1 MNRIYLH
8 AIIIILLFDNCTTP
22 KQKVTN
28 NQTNSDYTVK
38 IENVILHDHSR
49 NRIVPVAFYIPDTDK
64 KIKKQQVI
72 IFSHGYYE
80 NKGGSNLKYSYLT
93 KFLASKGYFTAS
105 IQHEL
110 PTDSLIPKAGVPQIV
125 RRPFWE
131 RGADNI
137 QFVINQL
144 KKTNPELDFK
154 HITLIGHSNGADMTA
169 LFSQKYP
176 NLAYRIIALDNRRMA
191 LPRANKPKVYSLRS
205 SDQPADKDVLPTVEE
220 SKKYGMTII
229 KLPNTIHNNMDDRGS
244 ETDHKEI
251 TNYVLKFLNDKK

>member
-38 IENVILHDHSR
+38 IENVILHDNSR

-93 KFLASKGYFTAS
+93 KFLASKGYFTVS

-110 PTDSLIPKAGVPQIV
+110 PTDSLIPKEGVPQIV

-137 QFVINQL
+137 QFVIKEL

-169 LFSQKYP
+169 LFAQKYS
-176 NLAYRIIALDNRRMA
+176 NVAYKIIALDNRRMA
-191 LPRANKPKVYSLRS
+191 LPRTNQPKVYSLRS
-205 SDQPADKDVLPTVEE
+205 SDQPADEGVLPTDEE
-220 SKKYGMTII
+220 SKKYDMTIT
-229 KLPNTIHNNMDDRGS
+229 KLSNTIHNNMDDRGN

-251 TNYVLKFLNDKK
+251 TDYVLKFLNDKK

>member
-1 MNRIYLH
+1 MIF
-8 AIIIILLFDNCTTP
+8 LFHNCRTP
-22 KQKVTN
+22 KQEITSTQN
-28 NQTNSDYTVK
+28 NYNYAVK
-38 IENVILHDHSR
+38 IENVILHDNSR
-49 NRIVPVAFYIPDTDK
+49 NREVPVAFYIPDTDK
-64 KIKKQQVI
+64 KINKQQVI

-80 NKGGSNLKYSYLT
+80 NKGNANLKYSYLT

-125 RRPFWE
+125 RFPFWE

-137 QFVINQL
+137 MFVISEL

-176 NLAYRIIALDNRRMA
+176 NIAYRIIALDNRRMA
-191 LPRANKPKVYSLRS
+191 LPRTNKPKVYSIRS
-205 SDQPADKDVLPTVEE
+205 SDQPADQGVLPTDKE
-220 SKKYGMTII
+220 SKKYNMTII

-251 TNYVLKFLNDKK
+251 TNYVLEFLNDKK

>member
-1 MNRIYLH
+1 MNKIYLQ
-8 AIIIILLFDNCTTP
+8 AILIIFLFQNYGTS
-22 KQKVTN
+22 KQEITSTQENYK
-28 NQTNSDYTVK
+28 VK
-38 IENVILHDHSR
+38 IENVILHDNSR
-49 NRIVPVAFYIPDTDK
+49 NREIPVAFFIPDTDK

-80 NKGGSNLKYSYLT
+80 NKGKANLKYSYLT
-93 KFLASKGYFTAS
+93 KFLASKGYFTVS

-125 RRPFWE
+125 RRPFWD

-154 HITLIGHSNGADMTA
+154 HITLIGHSNGADMKA
-169 LFSQKYP
+169 LFPQKYP
-176 NLAYRIIALDNRRMA
+176 NVAYRIIALDNRRMA

-205 SDQPADKDVLPTVEE
+205 SDQPADKDVLPTAEE

-244 ETDHKEI
+244 ETDYKEI